1 MEIKIESKRNNPL
14 LNRTEVHFTVK
25 HEGESTPNRELI
37 RNELADKLNAKKENI
52 IINYISSSFGNQDTT
67 GYAKVYTS
75 LKQSKD
81 LERKHF
87 LIRNKIISEE
97 KKTDE
102 KKKEEKSTV
111 PEKKPGETS
120 EPKKEE
126 ERTEEKPSAEEKT
139 EESRDQ
145 PREEVTSETKKEEK
159 KIEEASPGEG
169 KTPDEGS
176 LEGEKK
182 EEPKV
187 KDEKKE

>member
-14 LNRTEVHFTVK
+14 LNRTEVQFTVK
-25 HEGESTPNRELI
+25 HEGEGTPNREII

-52 IINYISSSFGNQDTT
+52 IINNISSGFGTQETV

-87 LIRNKIISEE
+87 LIRNKVITEG

-102 KKKEEKSTV
+102 RKKEEKPTT
-111 PEKKPGETS
+111 PEKK
-120 EPKKEE
+120 
-126 ERTEEKPSAEEKT
+126 TEETFEPQKEGDKT
-139 EESRDQ
+139 EET
-145 PREEVTSETKKEEK
+145 PPVEE
-159 KIEEASPGEG
+159 

-176 LEGEKK
+176 AEGEKK